1 MIKQYINTGK
11 VKASSSNP
19 DAQTLEFTELAS
31 KGRAIKPLV
40 FYQNELGRLT
50 LKVYEPELFLLD
62 KPTEEQIQEELEDVA
77 EHKFYKLF
85 GSNKAEVLQYV
96 SDNQRNILDQREKGW
111 NEIKDFFEMV
121 EADKEQIENE
131 KFQLEYDKEYKKQ
144 EDFIVGETKYV
155 ESALDNIL
163 ENIKFPFDTS
173 IQVDYNKD
181 KQRATIIVEIPTYI
195 DIPTV
200 KTNVSATYGRVSLK
214 NKLVREIDDEK
225 TKCVIG
231 LAYYIASLVFSTT
244 ANIVSIDITIW
255 EKGKYDGLLWA
266 FVSRTQFSNP
276 KRFTPLVD
284 IFNWNHISN
293 IRLVR
298 GGTHIE
304 ATPAETFRTQINKKR
319 EQLGL

>member
-1 MIKQYINTGK
+1 MKLYIITGK

-31 KGRAIKPLV
+31 KGLAIKPLSY
-40 FYQNELGRLT
+40 YQNELGRLA
-50 LKVYEPELFLLD
+50 LKVYDPEVFLLD
-62 KPTEEQIQEELEDVA
+62 KPTEEQIQEELENVA

-85 GSNKAEVLQYV
+85 GSNRTEVLKYV
-96 SDNQRNILDQREKGW
+96 SDNQRNILEQREKGW

-121 EADKEQIENE
+121 EADKEQSENE
-131 KFQLEYDKEYKKQ
+131 KFQIEYDKEYTKQ
-144 EDFIVGETKYV
+144 EDFILGETKYV
-155 ESALDNIL
+155 ENALDNIFW
-163 ENIKFPFDTS
+163 NIKLPFDTS
-173 IQVDYNKD
+173 IQVDYNKE
-181 KQRATIIVEIPTYI
+181 KQRATVTVEIPTYI
-195 DIPTV
+195 EIPTI

-214 NKLVREIDDEK
+214 NKLVRELDDEK

-231 LAYYIASLVFSTT
+231 LAYYIASLVFSAS
-244 ANIVSIDITIW
+244 ANIVSIDISIW
-255 EKGKYDGLLWA
+255 EKGKFDGLLWA
-266 FVSRTQFSNP
+266 YVSRTQFANP

-304 ATPAETFRTQINKKR
+304 ATPAETFRAQINKKR
-319 EQLGL
+319 EQLVL